1 MATLKKFT
9 IVDPSARVNLS
20 FKESTR
26 TAIEQYRLFYLAT
39 YGESCE
45 RSELVE
51 QLLGAWFDQDRD
63 FRAYVDGL
71 TAAQKAAIKKN
82 VTGEASEVPAEVSAA
97 QAPAA
102 YKGAAVSTPASLGVS
117 GTGTS
122 GASSAYTAARPVTT
136 L

>member
-9 IVDPSARVNLS
+9 VIDPSARVNLS

-26 TAIEQYRLFYLAT
+26 TAIEQYRSFYLAT

-51 QLLGAWFDQDRD
+51 QLLNAWFDQDRD
-63 FRAYVDGL
+63 FRDYVNGL
-71 TAAQKAAIKKN
+71 TAAQKASIKKQ
-82 VTGEASEVPAEVSAA
+82 VAGDAGDTPVEV
-97 QAPAA
+97 APAA
-102 YKGAAVSTPASLGVS
+102 NKGVAVSTPASLAVS

-122 GASSAYTAARPVTT
+122 GASSAYTAARPMGGTQ
-136 L
+136 